1 MRVIRVHPAHFLSR
15 LMLGAVVS
23 VTLLATGAPVRALEE
38 IDAFRYDH
46 ILGSDGVAVAGC
58 DGTCPIDLVIPSTLD
73 GLPVLEIGFR
83 AFEYSMLA
91 SVTIPDG
98 VTSIGGYAF
107 RGNQLT
113 SVTIPSSVTSIGPN
127 AFYGNQLTSV
137 TIPNGVTNISV
148 GAFSR
153 NQLTSVTIPDG
164 VTSIGTMAFGYNQ
177 LTSVTIPYGVTS
189 IGSSAFLNNL
199 LTNIEIPNSVTVIE
213 QFAFG
218 ANRLTSV
225 TIPSSITA
233 IEQAAFAWNQLTS
246 VSLGNSVT
254 TIGEAAFA
262 DNLLTSITI
271 PASVTS
277 IGDYA
282 FTMGELITIVFE
294 GDAPT
299 ASPDV
304 FTSSADLGPTSSQS
318 RAFVA
323 PMQGR
328 RGVLSVTSG
337 QDLSLKRV
345 WRQPAARGWS
355 STWGGVK
362 VATIGASAIAT
373 VKPSLRGT
381 TMVGKILTAANGT
394 WTGYPTPTIRY
405 QWYACTTAVTAARST
420 VPSTCKKI
428 TGATRSTFKLTSA
441 QRAKY
446 VTVFVTGTST
456 GTTPTTWL
464 AKTTTKIK

>member
-1 MRVIRVHPAHFLSR
+1 MREIQIRAAHR
-15 LMLGAVVS
+15 LGRLLLGVAVS

-38 IDAFRYDH
+38 IDGFRYDYY
-46 ILGSDGVAVAGC
+46 LGGDGVAVAGC
-58 DGTCPIDLVIPSTLD
+58 VGTCPIDLVIPSTLD
-73 GLPVLEIGFR
+73 GLPVLGIGIR

-91 SVTIPDG
+91 SVTIPDV
-98 VTSIGGYAF
+98 VTSIGDFAF

-113 SVTIPSSVTSIGPN
+113 SVTIPDGVTNIGVR
-127 AFYGNQLTSV
+127 AFSNNQLTNV
-137 TIPNGVTNISV
+137 TIPNSVTTIDI
-148 GAFSR
+148 GAFQY
-153 NQLTSVTIPDG
+153 NQLTSVTIPD
-164 VTSIGTMAFGYNQ
+164 
-177 LTSVTIPYGVTS
+177 GVTS

-218 ANRLTSV
+218 ANRLTSL
-225 TIPSSITA
+225 TIPDSITV
-233 IEQAAFAWNQLTS
+233 IEQAAFWNNRLTN
-246 VSLGNSVT
+246 VTIPNSIT

-282 FTMGELITIVFE
+282 FAMGELITIVFE

-304 FTSSADLGPTSSQS
+304 FTSPVDLGPTSSES
-318 RAFVA
+318 RAGVA

-328 RGVLSVTSG
+328 NAVLSVTSG

-345 WRQPAARGWS
+345 WRQPAASGWS

-381 TMVGKILTAANGT
+381 STVGKTLTAVKGT
-394 WTGYPTPTIRY
+394 WTGYPAPTIRY
-405 QWYACTTAVTAARST
+405 QWYACTKAVTAVRTS

-446 VTVFVTGTST
+446 VTVLVTGASV

-464 AKTTTKIK
+464 SKTTGKVK